1 MESKFKYKSDVKAS
15 DMWLMAMRSTYK
27 SPTGIVNIIFTVA
40 MILLTLRF
48 WGAASEIIRSLMV
61 FGCILFPVLQPLAIY
76 GNSVKQ
82 LEEMPKDM
90 ELVFNDTGVRVLVGE
105 KSELLRWNKIK
116 NAIKRSGMIV
126 IMSDD
131 SHGYMLTDRVLGGQK
146 EEFYEYLCGKIRGC
160 LK

>member
-1 MESKFKYKSDVKAS
+1 MEYRFKCDVRAK
-15 DMWLMAMRSTYK
+15 DLWVMAMRRTYK
-27 SPTGIVNIIFTVA
+27 SLVGLVNIIFTVA
-40 MILLTLRF
+40 MILLAIKF
-48 WGAASEIIRSLMV
+48 WESASDFIKILLV
-61 FGCILFPVLQPLAIY
+61 LGCILFPVLQPLAIY
-76 GNSVKQ
+76 GNSVRQ
-82 LEEMPKDM
+82 LEDMPGDM

-105 KSELLRWNKIK
+105 KSELLRWNRIK